1 MGEQIQNV
9 HVTYKGKK
17 DKYKNIYSGIYNI
30 RSCSQPL
37 GKRVQ
42 KLFEDIEINEQL
54 NIKNK

>member
-54 NIKNK
+54 NIKK